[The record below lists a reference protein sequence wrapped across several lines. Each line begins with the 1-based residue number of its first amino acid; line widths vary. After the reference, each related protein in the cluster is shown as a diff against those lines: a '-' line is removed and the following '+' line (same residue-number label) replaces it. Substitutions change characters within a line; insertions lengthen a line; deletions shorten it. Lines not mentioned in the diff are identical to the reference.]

1 MLDIGQIIESN
12 IIDINHE
19 GKGVAR
25 FDDFVVFIDEAI
37 TGDFVKIKILQK
49 KKNYAIG
56 KLLKIVKKSQDR
68 IIPPCKYSIQCGGCQ
83 LMHMDYKKQLTY
95 KKIK

>member
-25 FDDFVVFIDEAI
+25 FDDFVVFVDEAI
-37 TGDFVKIKILQK
+37 TGDFVKMKIT
-49 KKNYAIG
+49 NRE
-56 KLLKIVKKSQDR
+56 V
-68 IIPPCKYSIQCGGCQ
+68 
-83 LMHMDYKKQLTY
+83 
-95 KKIK
+95 